1 MKNHYAN
8 CCDNFSKNDN
18 KTPVHSVEHNNDNT
32 HSIVFS
38 VNEQSL
44 SKEWHAVLDIGGRG
58 LRAKIDTGA
67 LCDVIAKNITTYCL
81 KRNQSSA

>member
-1 MKNHYAN
+1 MWYEKPLYEY

-18 KTPVHSVEHNNDNT
+18 KTPVDSVEHNNDNNT
-32 HSIVFS
+32 HSIMFS
-38 VNEQSL
+38 VNGQST

-67 LCDVIAKNITTYCL
+67 SCNVISINNYDIIV
-81 KRNQSSA
+81 